1 MYRAVDQTLNVKVVD
16 FAVVD
21 RLIED
26 PDRQLIVRHLVPY
39 NADAAA
45 AVGYPP
51 LVIRIGWFA
60 LCLPR

>member
-45 AVGYPP
+45 AVGYPL
-51 LVIRIGWFA
+51 LVT
-60 LCLPR
+60 